1 MDIINGCMIAIVVS
15 LGLFVAL
22 FVYGFVG
29 DFMDDIYWD
38 LKGREVP
45 MKELST
51 AAKVV
56 ISLLIGG
63 AIAGFF
69 PMLLF
74 ILGI

>member
-1 MDIINGCMIAIVVS
+1 MEVLGAGGIAICVL

-22 FVYGFVG
+22 LVYGLFG
-29 DFMDDIYWD
+29 SYMDDIYWD
-38 LKGREVP
+38 LQGREVP

-51 AAKVV
+51 AAKIV

-63 AIAGFF
+63 AMAGFF
-69 PMLLF
+69 PMLLC

>member
-1 MDIINGCMIAIVVS
+1 MEVLGAGGIAICVS

-22 FVYGFVG
+22 LVYGFGG

-38 LKGREVP
+38 LQGREVP

-56 ISLLIGG
+56 ISLVIGG
-63 AIAGFF
+63 ATVGFF
-69 PMLLF
+69 PILLC
-74 ILGI
+74 IIGI

>member
-1 MDIINGCMIAIVVS
+1 MDIINGCMVAIMVS
-15 LGLFVAL
+15 LGLFVASL
-22 FVYGFVG
+22 VYGFG
-29 DFMDDIYWD
+29 GSYMDDIYWD
-38 LKGREVP
+38 LQGRKVP

-63 AIAGFF
+63 AMVGFF